1 MSNRVGVV
9 LSGCGNKDGSEIRET
24 IFTLLSLERAGA
36 QSLCAAPDVSID
48 KVVDHRPSAGE
59 SAGGPPRSALAEA
72 ARLARGDIRPLSAL
86 RVEDIDALILPGG
99 LGVGSVLSNYDDK
112 RATCDVNPDLVRLLR
127 GCLAARK
134 PMGFICLAPILAARV
149 LGPVAGV
156 RLTLGAKGSIPAKY
170 AAIMGADVRP
180 CLPTE
185 IVVDEKSRVVST
197 PAYMFD
203 DISLSDVAA
212 AVDRLVRTT
221 LGLMPRNQSATVPPS
236 RPAPEKPAP
245 APAPVRDPSLPLRR
259 EGRSRS

>member
-1 MSNRVGVV
+1 MANRVGVV

-36 QSLCAAPDVSID
+36 QALCAAPDVAID
-48 KVVDHRPSAGE
+48 KVVDHRPGATE
-59 SAGGPPRSALAEA
+59 AGGPPRSALAEA
-72 ARLARGDIRPLSAL
+72 ARLARGDIRPLSSL
-86 RVEDIDALILPGG
+86 QVQDIDALILPGG

-112 RATCDVNPDLVRLLR
+112 RATCDVNPDLVRLMR

-134 PMGFICLAPILAARV
+134 PMGFICLSPILAARV

-185 IVVDEKSRVVST
+185 IVIDEKSRVVST

-203 DISLSDVAA
+203 DVSLSDVAG
-212 AVDRLVRTT
+212 AVDRLVRTM
-221 LGLMPRNQSATVPPS
+221 LGMLAREQPAIPPQARPTPEKS
-236 RPAPEKPAP
+236 VPAPV
-245 APAPVRDPSLPLRR
+245 VRDPSLPLRR
-259 EGRSRS
+259 EGRRRA